1 MGDAGRRGACG
12 GYNYPTNANETA
24 WPAAPCCGFG
34 GSLGWADDAATA
46 PTSREVCACWK
57 QGGAD
62 LAWEPMLPQRF
73 DNVPMAMLTLF
84 ECSTTEG
91 WIDVMFAAIDTNAL
105 DMQPVRGS
113 QPQWAL
119 FFIFFMLFGGY
130 FVVNLFVGVLLSNFK
145 EKKNQKVDEEK
156 TQREWQRLVE
166 GLVAVVGNEV
176 TEKAK
181 QIFEVLDE
189 DGSGGLDADE
199 PRTGLRKLG
208 QKNVTRAEADAMI
221 AELDHDGNGAIDID
235 EFLTIV
241 HDLSQDMEGN
251 WLEEWLA
258 ESQSKGDRPE
268 GAPVRAFAWDVATS
282 RPFENTI
289 LSCVVANTMVM
300 ASQHFGQPDW
310 FTQASQRANFAFAM
324 IFNAEAVLKLFA
336 LRATYFGVSDAF
348 GRFTVNRWNCFDL
361 IIVVGTDI
369 GIATKLATGEDSVG
383 SIGLVV
389 RACRIG
395 RRAAPHALGAGHEE
409 LFDTLMHTLPG
420 MMNVGG
426 LLCLICFIYAA
437 VGVQLFSRVAYH
449 GALDPHCNFRTFFR
463 RARRAVA
470 LRDRRKRERLYATS
484 ITSRTAATRTRS
496 TTTRYAASRATFRAS
511 ASTRPTAARSTAAA
525 RRSHCRTLSASCS
538 SCPSCS

>member
-1 MGDAGRRGACG
+1 MARRAVLRVRWEPWLGGRPNDRADVAGGVARVLEAGRRR
-12 GYNYPTNANETA
+12 PTA
-24 WPAAPCCGFG
+24 WEAA
-34 GSLGWADDAATA
+34 AAA
-46 PTSREVCACWK
+46 A
-57 QGGAD
+57 
-62 LAWEPMLPQRF
+62 L

-199 PRTGLRKLG
+199 LRTGLRKLG

-251 WLEEWLA
+251 WLEEWLP
-258 ESQSKGDRPE
+258 R
-268 GAPVRAFAWDVATS
+268 VRA
-282 RPFENTI
+282 
-289 LSCVVANTMVM
+289 
-300 ASQHFGQPDW
+300 
-310 FTQASQRANFAFAM
+310 
-324 IFNAEAVLKLFA
+324 EA
-336 LRATYFGVSDAF
+336 
-348 GRFTVNRWNCFDL
+348 
-361 IIVVGTDI
+361 
-369 GIATKLATGEDSVG
+369 
-383 SIGLVV
+383 IGL
-389 RACRIG
+389 
-395 RRAAPHALGAGHEE
+395 
-409 LFDTLMHTLPG
+409 
-420 MMNVGG
+420 
-426 LLCLICFIYAA
+426 
-437 VGVQLFSRVAYH
+437 
-449 GALDPHCNFRTFFR
+449 
-463 RARRAVA
+463 RARRCARVRLGRRDEPPVREHDPLVRRREHHSGGLAA
-470 LRDRRKRERLYATS
+470 LRPARLVHAGV
-484 ITSRTAATRTRS
+484 AARQLCFRDDLQ
-496 TTTRYAASRATFRAS
+496 RGGAPQALCASR
-511 ASTRPTAARSTAAA
+511 RPILA
-525 RRSHCRTLSASCS
+525 
-538 SCPSCS
+538 